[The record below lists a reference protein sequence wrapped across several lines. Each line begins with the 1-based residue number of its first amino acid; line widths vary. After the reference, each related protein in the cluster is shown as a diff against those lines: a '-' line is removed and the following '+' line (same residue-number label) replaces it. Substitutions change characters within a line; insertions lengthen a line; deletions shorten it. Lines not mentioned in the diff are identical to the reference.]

1 MNRNIPVVASVLLLH
16 ILALWALQT
25 GLLRRAVEMIVP
37 VQLLAKLVEP
47 PKAEVVPPRVMPAPP
62 PKPVVKPQ
70 KPVQPTPVAPL
81 EAPAPVPILATAG
94 PSPLTVAQVPAT
106 TAPIAPP
113 APAGVAPNRTGP
125 VGPGPAIPRVELPS
139 SDAAYLQNTRPPY
152 PSMSKRLN
160 EQGTVRLS
168 VLIGVDGLA
177 QKAEIRQSSG
187 FDRLDK
193 VALETVLKWRYLP
206 GKRDGVPEAMWFVIP
221 LVFSLE

>member
-16 ILALWALQT
+16 VLALWALQT
-25 GLLRRAVEMIVP
+25 GLLRRAVEMIIP
-37 VQLLAKLVEP
+37 VQLLATLVEP
-47 PKAEVVPPRVMPAPP
+47 PKAEVVPPRATPAPP
-62 PKPVVKPQ
+62 PKPVVKLQ
-70 KPVQPTPVAPL
+70 KPVEPTPVAPL

-94 PSPLTVAQVPAT
+94 PSSLTIAQAPAT

-113 APAGVAPNRTGP
+113 APVGIGSTRTGA
-125 VGPGPAIPRVELPS
+125 VGPVSANARIELPS
-139 SDAAYLQNTRPPY
+139 SDAAYLQNPRPPY

-206 GKRDGVPEAMWFVIP
+206 GKRDGVPEAMWFVVP
-221 LVFSLE
+221 LVFALE

>member
-37 VQLLAKLVEP
+37 MQLLATLVVP

-62 PKPVVKPQ
+62 PKPVAKPQ
-70 KPVQPTPVAPL
+70 KLVEPTPVAPL
-81 EAPAPVPILATAG
+81 EAPAAAPILATAG
-94 PSPLTVAQVPAT
+94 PSPLTVAQAPAT

-113 APAGVAPNRTGP
+113 APAGIAPTRTAAAGP
-125 VGPGPAIPRVELPS
+125 VPAIARIELPS
-139 SDAAYLQNTRPPY
+139 SDAAYLQNPRPPY
-152 PSMSKRLN
+152 PSMRKRLN

-168 VLIGVDGLA
+168 VLIGIDGLA

-187 FDRLDK
+187 FERLDRL
-193 VALETVLKWRYLP
+193 ALETVLKWRYLP
-206 GKRDGVPEAMWFVIP
+206 GKRDGVPEAMWFVVP
-221 LVFSLE
+221 LVFALE